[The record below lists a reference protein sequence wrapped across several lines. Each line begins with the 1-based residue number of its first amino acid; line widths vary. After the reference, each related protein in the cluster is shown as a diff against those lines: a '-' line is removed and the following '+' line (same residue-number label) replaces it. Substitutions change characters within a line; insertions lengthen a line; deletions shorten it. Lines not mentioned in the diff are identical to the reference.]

1 MMDEVER
8 KPNAILPF
16 PYQHILTSEI
26 RAVAARKN
34 KPEFLSMWA
43 GQGANMVRSMSTGE
57 IVGVLVQ
64 ELESALGTHS
74 SVRSIKQKILV

>member
-1 MMDEVER
+1 MMDEIER

-26 RAVAARKN
+26 RAVAAKTN

-43 GQGANMVRSMSTGE
+43 GQGANMVRNMSTGE
-57 IVGVLVQ
+57 MVGVLAQ
-64 ELESALGTHS
+64 ELESALGIQS
-74 SVRSIKQKILV
+74 FV